1 MKGSP
6 ATTRQFFALA
16 SRHIRWELNDMA
28 RRLDERMPVA
38 TLQEDVA
45 ATAPPDSVS
54 GLTADARRILAAIE
68 ELPEPEREAF
78 DLVRVQGLSQL
89 EAARVIGASAMTV
102 NRRLHRALQRL
113 TVILADLD
121 PGGEDDEPGPAVD
134 RSDPG
139 AAD

>member
-6 ATTRQFFALA
+6 ATTPHYVPLA
-16 SRHIRWELNDMA
+16 SRHIRWERNDRA
-28 RRLDERMPVA
+28 RRLDDRMPVA

-113 TVILADLD
+113 TVILADLY
-121 PGGEDDEPGPAVD
+121 PGGEDDEPGPATD
-134 RSDPG
+134 RPDPS